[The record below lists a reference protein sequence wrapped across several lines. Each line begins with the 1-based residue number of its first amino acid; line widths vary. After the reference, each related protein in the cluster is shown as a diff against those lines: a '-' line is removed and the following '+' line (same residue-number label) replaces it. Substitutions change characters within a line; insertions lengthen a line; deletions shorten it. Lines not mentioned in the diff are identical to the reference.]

1 MMVRVHAYIR
11 ASIVYTRKHGVH
23 EGGPALTWAGADRV
37 NLMALWLPTVGADFE
52 HNMRSVFLEVKLC
65 SSIRDA
71 TTARAT
77 ELSAVLQD
85 VASAGGH
92 ESFELH
98 YLPNPLE
105 AAIAR
110 WVSAGGEAWQVCFGC
125 H

>member
-1 MMVRVHAYIR
+1 
-11 ASIVYTRKHGVH
+11 
-23 EGGPALTWAGADRV
+23 
-37 NLMALWLPTVGADFE
+37 MARLPTVGADFE
-52 HNMRSVFLEVKLC
+52 QTMYSVVLDAKLC

-110 WVSAGGEAWQVCFGC
+110 WVSAGGEAWQVCVGC
-125 H
+125 QPRLVCASKVYVRQHVTTHGSLSNRLMAFILTKAPTHL

>member
-1 MMVRVHAYIR
+1 MNWFR
-11 ASIVYTRKHGVH
+11 T
-23 EGGPALTWAGADRV
+23 P
-37 NLMALWLPTVGADFE
+37 N
-52 HNMRSVFLEVKLC
+52 EVK
-65 SSIRDA
+65 R

-110 WVSAGGEAWQVCFGC
+110 WVSARGEAWQVCIGC
-125 H
+125 QWAPACLRKQGVCLSTCDDAHGSLLNRLMAFIRTKAPTHL